1 MRAMTAPI
9 SHRLPIPQKSG
20 FWRDNALALL
30 LGLAFGLTT
39 IGIALLLGWYMFA
52 SGTSLPGGQ

>member
-1 MRAMTAPI
+1 MTTPI
-9 SHRLPIPQKSG
+9 SHRLAIPQKPG

-52 SGTSLPGGQ
+52 SGTSLPR